1 MSIITQSCDIMCC
14 STVGVWQSDSSSS
27 VHQYADGVP
36 AGTERCHEAVS
47 KLGQEYDI
55 VVNIQGDEPLL
66 EPEIID
72 QVVAALQ
79 ATPDAVYRC
88 TPGACSPACIHRS
101 THQCMRRLRVPT

>member
-1 MSIITQSCDIMCC
+1 MPVIPVCVSF
-14 STVGVWQSDSSSS
+14 
-27 VHQYADGVP
+27 ADAVP

-88 TPGACSPACIHRS
+88 
-101 THQCMRRLRVPT
+101 MRLGSVASMHLRKHASAHVAAAVV